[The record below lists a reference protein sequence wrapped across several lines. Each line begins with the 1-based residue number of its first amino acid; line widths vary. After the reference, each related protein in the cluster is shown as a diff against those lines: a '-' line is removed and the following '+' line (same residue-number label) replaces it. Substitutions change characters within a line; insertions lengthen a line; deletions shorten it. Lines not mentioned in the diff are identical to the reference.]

1 VFGQVG
7 CLAGRTIAYRRTAFV
22 PAVEQLVR
30 QTVLGV
36 PQHVGD
42 DRVLTNELLR
52 NGWRTVYQSTAR
64 VETEAPSDWP
74 TFWRQQLRWGRS
86 SQRETLLSLRWLWRR
101 PVAFLCFASD
111 IVTPFAL
118 YAVVVFAV
126 ARAARGDAGPAGLP
140 LAMELPLAYAGML
153 VSIGLRQI
161 PRFRRAPRDLRR
173 LPLFVLQVTFV
184 MVPVRIAAFATMF
197 NQGWITRSGPPVHV
211 ALRSSM
217 RRPELPPEPAMA
229 VHGEPGA

>member
-1 VFGQVG
+1 
-7 CLAGRTIAYRRTAFV
+7 
-22 PAVEQLVR
+22 
-30 QTVLGV
+30 
-36 PQHVGD
+36 
-42 DRVLTNELLR
+42 
-52 NGWRTVYQSTAR
+52 
-64 VETEAPSDWP
+64 
-74 TFWRQQLRWGRS
+74 
-86 SQRETLLSLRWLWRR
+86 
-101 PVAFLCFASD
+101 
-111 IVTPFAL
+111 
-118 YAVVVFAV
+118 
-126 ARAARGDAGPAGLP
+126 
-140 LAMELPLAYAGML
+140 MELPLAYAGML